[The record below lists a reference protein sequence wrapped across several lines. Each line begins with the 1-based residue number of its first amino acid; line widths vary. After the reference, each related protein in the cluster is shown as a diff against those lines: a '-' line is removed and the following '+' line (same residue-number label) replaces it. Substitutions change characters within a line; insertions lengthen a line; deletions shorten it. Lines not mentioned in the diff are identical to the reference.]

1 MEHRK
6 DIRDQRVLYHQAC
19 VQAKLDQT
27 TATLTIDGA
36 DSNKTKIPQRWQQ
49 NCRGEYDDNAVV
61 DQRVMSV
68 LLHGQSKLIFYV
80 FSPHV
85 AKGMDMVVSCIINSL
100 SFLPHSVEKVRI
112 QVDGEEL

>member
-49 NCRGEYDDNAVV
+49 NCRGEYDDNSVV

-68 LLHGQSKLIFYV
+68 LLHGQLRLNFYIFAPNV
-80 FSPHV
+80 G
-85 AKGMDMVVSCIINSL
+85 KGMDMVMSCIIHSL
-100 SFLPHSVEKVRI
+100 EYLPPTVETLRI
-112 QVDGEEL
+112 QVDG